1 MKLKKLIPELVNN
14 IIDLGYD
21 KEPREVEGLAMSV
34 IKSGA
39 DALIRSGEGTG
50 KSTALV
56 MGAIQRL
63 KNPVEE
69 APRAIIVVSSREKAF
84 EMEELFKKL
93 SFRTN
98 LRVFPAFDQGILQY
112 QKDMIYEG
120 LDLLIVT
127 PKRLMELISC
137 TGIPMT
143 KIQTIFVDDFD
154 KMDKATEVP
163 VLYHL
168 ENMLEKVQH
177 IVTYT
182 NWHESLDIFEERVM
196 KGPRMIEVEEP
207 ID

>member
-1 MKLKKLIPELVNN
+1 MKLKKLIPELVDN
-14 IIDLGYD
+14 IISLGYD
-21 KEPREVEGLAMSV
+21 QTPKEIEGLAMSV

-39 DALIRSGEGTG
+39 DAMIQAEPEAG

-63 KNPVEE
+63 KKPVEE
-69 APRAIIVVSSREKAF
+69 APRAIIVAATKEKAF
-84 EMEELFKKL
+84 ELEASFL
-93 SFRTN
+93 SLSKRTR
-98 LRVFPAFDQGILQY
+98 LRVFTAFDQGILQY

-143 KIQTIFVDDFD
+143 KIQTIYVDDFD
-154 KMDKATEVP
+154 QMDKATEIP

-168 ENMLEKVQH
+168 ENMLEKVQY

-182 NWHESLDIFEERVM
+182 NWHESLDIFEERVL
-196 KGPRMIEVEEP
+196 KGPRMVSI
-207 ID
+207 